1 MTESAPTHLSE
12 FRHGLYS
19 RAYDA
24 LLSGA
29 GANALLRLY
38 AQALGCSR
46 AAEGVELAGYH
57 VDNGYPKVGAEHL
70 PARSGGCPD
79 CARAACLAIE
89 LERCRAVAVAVAGS
103 RRGSSAA

>member
-1 MTESAPTHLSE
+1 MIESAPRHVSE

-24 LLSGA
+24 LMSNA
-29 GANALLRLY
+29 GANALLRLH

-57 VDNGYPKVGAEHL
+57 VDNGFPKLGAEHL
-70 PARSGGCPD
+70 PARCGGCLD
-79 CARAACLAIE
+79 CARATCLSLE
-89 LERCRAVAVAVAGS
+89 LERCRAEELAVAGS